1 MKEELVKN
9 NILLQF
15 IGTTYQTT
23 SVLLY
28 VYMTMYYNKI
38 KKSFI
43 LLFNVFFDFC
53 INTKYLQLLPTITL
67 DGFLESDKCNYTQ
80 KL

>member
-53 INTKYLQLLPTITL
+53 INTKYLQLLPTTTL
-67 DGFLESDKCNYTQ
+67 DGFHGSDKW
-80 KL
+80 